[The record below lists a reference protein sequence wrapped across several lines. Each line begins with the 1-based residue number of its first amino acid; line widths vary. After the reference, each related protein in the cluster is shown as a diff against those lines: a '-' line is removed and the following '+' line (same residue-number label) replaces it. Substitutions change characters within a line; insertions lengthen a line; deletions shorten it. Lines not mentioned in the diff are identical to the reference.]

1 MEYRIG
7 DLAAT
12 VGLPVHVVRFYEK
25 YGIVSPK
32 RTGEGNYRTFEELD
46 LRRLTLARH
55 LRSFGFSLEQTA
67 ELLSSSTY
75 AQQYEALDLRAH
87 QITQELRR
95 LERVRQ
101 SIYRELSDMDFAQET
116 LTQCRLTRLP
126 GMYWLFSHTEKR
138 DFPSRQSDGG
148 LTARVMGCVPS
159 LRFLLLTRREELLS
173 QGHFSYQ
180 WGEAFDEDQRDLLP
194 PEDLPCLTYLPPRQ
208 YLAASTLVDDKCVI
222 TREMFSRQLAE
233 CRHRGLQAGD
243 PVCAE
248 LQGRWFDGEGRP
260 HAAVVCYLPVQEP

>member
-1 MEYRIG
+1 MIPLNIHIENNSKLSTVMLRNIERLVCAYDASVADGWRAIIEMQCNGEDHPYFLLDVQSNRGGGNYAEVKMAMLKRFG

-87 QITQELRR
+87 QTVSAIRSGMIDAGVWNMDEIVESGYQGLHI
-95 LERVRQ
+95 V
-101 SIYRELSDMDFAQET
+101 ELSKDISADA
-116 LTQCRLTRLP
+116 
-126 GMYWLFSHTEKR
+126 FSSAALVVKR
-138 DFPSRQSDGG
+138 GEDAS
-148 LTARVMGCVPS
+148 
-159 LRFLLLTRREELLS
+159 LLLLQRNVLPDKVREI
-173 QGHFSYQ
+173 QNAVRAG
-180 WGEAFDEDQRDLLP
+180 
-194 PEDLPCLTYLPPRQ
+194 T
-208 YLAASTLVDDKCVI
+208 LAAD
-222 TREMFSRQLAE
+222 
-233 CRHRGLQAGD
+233 
-243 PVCAE
+243 
-248 LQGRWFDGEGRP
+248 
-260 HAAVVCYLPVQEP
+260 Y

>member
-116 LTQCRLTRLP
+116 LTQSRLTRLP
-126 GMYWLFSHTEKR
+126 GKNWRRRPHR
-138 DFPSRQSDGG
+138 PGHG
-148 LTARVMGCVPS
+148 LRP
-159 LRFLLLTRREELLS
+159 
-173 QGHFSYQ
+173 
-180 WGEAFDEDQRDLLP
+180 LP
-194 PEDLPCLTYLPPRQ
+194 PLPPSDP
-208 YLAASTLVDDKCVI
+208 AGGASLPGPLFLPVG
-222 TREMFSRQLAE
+222 
-233 CRHRGLQAGD
+233 RGL
-243 PVCAE
+243 
-248 LQGRWFDGEGRP
+248 
-260 HAAVVCYLPVQEP
+260 